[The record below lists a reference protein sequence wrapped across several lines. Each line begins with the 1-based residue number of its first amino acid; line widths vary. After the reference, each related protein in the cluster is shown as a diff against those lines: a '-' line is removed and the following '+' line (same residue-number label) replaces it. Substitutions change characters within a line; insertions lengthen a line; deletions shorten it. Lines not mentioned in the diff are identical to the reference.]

1 MQQRMMIDSHC
12 HLDFPR
18 FDSDQHDVIE
28 RARIAGVDEIINSG
42 VDYKTNLS
50 TLALADEYDHIHAT
64 LGIGPGVAANA
75 SDEDVGRILLQIE
88 QNIDKAVGVGEAGL
102 DHFHCKTESGRARQ
116 IEVFKK
122 VIEIAETVDKPL
134 VIHGRDAEYEA
145 LQLVRHLDNVVF
157 HCYGGSLETMN
168 LITDAGYHVSIPT
181 LVCFS
186 KHHQSL
192 AKQLQLEKMIIETDS
207 PYLSPRKG
215 RNEPAFL
222 VDSVA
227 TIAKLRGIEEA
238 DVAQVTAQNTR
249 RVFGL

>member
-1 MQQRMMIDSHC
+1 MIDSHC

-18 FDSDQHDVIE
+18 FDSDQHEVIE
-28 RARIAGVDEIINSG
+28 RAHSAGIVEIINSG

-50 TLALADEYDHIHAT
+50 TLALANKYEHIHAT
-64 LGIGPGVAANA
+64 LGLGPGVATHANN
-75 SDEDVGRILLQIE
+75 EDIDRILSQIE
-88 QNIDKAVGVGEAGL
+88 QNLEKAIGVGEAGL

-116 IEVFKK
+116 MEVFKK
-122 VIEIAETVDKPL
+122 VVEIAETVDKPL
-134 VIHGRDAEYEA
+134 IIHGRDAEYEA

-157 HCYGGSLETMN
+157 HCYGGSSETMN
-168 LITDAGYHVSIPT
+168 IIVDAGYHISIPT

-192 AKQLQLEKMIIETDS
+192 AKQLPLERMIIETDS

-227 TIAKLRGIEEA
+227 TIAKLRRMEES
-238 DVAQVTAQNTR
+238 DIAQITAQNTR